1 MPDIRL
7 VQGASRRRSPKP
19 KAVPAAPPPA
29 IAAPEPDAVEPR
41 VIARAAPQELA
52 ILRESVAEPIVVEP
66 AVESVVEPFVETAGG
81 LVIEPVLEPVKEQYV
96 EPAIDPII
104 QPNRERTSEAA
115 VAVVSEAASV
125 APPVDTPAD
134 AADAVPAAAPVPATV
149 AAVASGST
157 DPTQTAPAPQPIHA
171 GGPPSSGY
179 PRAPEPIRAI
189 DLLWLGLAFVL
200 IIGTGFGIRD
210 PWPADEPRFAA
221 VARDMVLTGQWLL
234 PHVGGDLY
242 QDKPPFFFWLLA
254 LCYALTGSIKA
265 SLMIPSMLAAAG
277 VTFLIYNFGRRLVS
291 REAGV
296 ASAILVVSTLQF
308 VQTMRGA
315 QIDPTLCFL
324 TTLSLY
330 ALLRHLLLGPAWHWY
345 AIGGFVAGLGVITKG
360 VGFLPVLIVIPFLM
374 LRRFDWKRLAPVDA
388 GKGGWRW
395 WLAPLAMVVGISV
408 WFVPMLVAV
417 AMSGA
422 PEYIA
427 YRDEILFK
435 QTVGR
440 YATAWHHVKGW
451 SYFIVNVIPA
461 LWLPWSLLLIW
472 LVPGFRRAWQERDAR
487 IWLPLSWV
495 LLVIL
500 FFSASPGKRGTYVL
514 PALPALAMASLPLI
528 RDVIAKKSVRI
539 VSIATAALF
548 WLAGIAAMV
557 VTSHKAIPYATTP
570 LLVTYLAISTV
581 CIGFALW
588 RAPVAAF
595 PAGLAALAI
604 WFSFFVAPLMNGERS
619 GRDFTRA
626 MLAQVKPEETLGL
639 VAYKEQF
646 LLYLDRPTVNF
657 GHRRW
662 LEGPQEAYDA
672 SAWLAAAPNRV
683 LLVPDDTLEPC
694 FTANL
699 EAIGRSSRDH
709 WHLVRAPAAPACVAK
724 GNADRALAY
733 DPTR

>member
-1 MPDIRL
+1 M
-7 VQGASRRRSPKP
+7 QGASRRQSSKP
-19 KAVPAAPPPA
+19 KLVPMATSPTIPPA
-29 IAAPEPDAVEPR
+29 EPDPGQSR
-41 VIARAAPQELA
+41 VFARAMAPDFA
-52 ILRESVAEPIVVEP
+52 ILREPVDAAPIVVEP
-66 AVESVVEPFVETAGG
+66 ADQ
-81 LVIEPVLEPVKEQYV
+81 LVS
-96 EPAIDPII
+96 ARID
-104 QPNRERTSEAA
+104 
-115 VAVVSEAASV
+115 
-125 APPVDTPAD
+125 
-134 AADAVPAAAPVPATV
+134 AAAPPN
-149 AAVASGST
+149 
-157 DPTQTAPAPQPIHA
+157 DAPEIHA
-171 GGPPSSGY
+171 IEAVIAPIAESPPEFPVPPPPS
-179 PRAPEPIRAI
+179 RAFAPPSAPPIRVPEPIRAI
-189 DLLWLGLAFVL
+189 DLLWLGLAFFL

-254 LCYALTGSIKA
+254 LCYAITGSLKI

-277 VTFLIYNFGRRLVS
+277 VTFLVYNFGRRLVS

-296 ASAILVVSTLQF
+296 TSAILVVCTLQF

-330 ALLRHLLLGPAWHWY
+330 ALLRHLLLGPEWSWY

-360 VGFLPVLIVIPFLM
+360 VGFLPLLVVIPFVLM
-374 LRRFDWKRLAPVDA
+374 RRFGWQGLAPVDA

-395 WLAPLAMVVGISV
+395 WLAPLAMLVGICV

-422 PEYIA
+422 PEYVA

-440 YATAWHHVKGW
+440 YASAWHHVKGW
-451 SYFIVNVIPA
+451 SYFVVKVIPG

-472 LVPGFRRAWQERDAR
+472 LVPRFHRAWKERDAR
-487 IWLPLSWV
+487 VWLPLSWM

-500 FFSASPGKRGTYVL
+500 FFSASPGKRGIYVL

-528 RDVIAKKSVRI
+528 REVIEKRGVRI
-539 VSIATAALF
+539 ASLAVAILF
-548 WLAGIAAMV
+548 WIAGIAAMF
-557 VTSHKAIPYATTP
+557 VTAQKPIPYATTS
-570 LLVTYLAISTV
+570 LLVTYTGIATV
-581 CIGFALW
+581 CIGLALW
-588 RAPVAAF
+588 RAPVAAY

-604 WFSFFVAPLMNGERS
+604 WFSYWVAPLMNGERS
-619 GRDFTRA
+619 GRDFTQA
-626 MLAQVKPEETLGL
+626 MLEQVRPGEELGL

-672 SAWLAAAPNRV
+672 AAWLAAAPNRV
-683 LLVPDDTLEPC
+683 LLVPDDRLDPC
-694 FTANL
+694 FSNL

-709 WHLVRAPAAPACVAK
+709 WHLVRAPAAPGCVEK
-724 GNADRALAY
+724 GVAARAIPY

>member
-1 MPDIRL
+1 MPDIGL
-7 VQGASRRRSPKP
+7 VQGASRRRSSKP
-19 KAVPAAPPPA
+19 KSVPTAALA
-29 IAAPEPDAVEPR
+29 ESR
-41 VIARAAPQELA
+41 VVARAASPEFA
-52 ILRESVAEPIVVEP
+52 ILRETGDAAPILVEP
-66 AVESVVEPFVETAGG
+66 AE
-81 LVIEPVLEPVKEQYV
+81 LVS
-96 EPAIDPII
+96 ARID
-104 QPNRERTSEAA
+104 AA
-115 VAVVSEAASV
+115 VSANDAPEAHAPEAHTIEGAITAVAECPPELPVSPPPSDAF
-125 APPVDTPAD
+125 APP
-134 AADAVPAAAPVPATV
+134 
-149 AAVASGST
+149 
-157 DPTQTAPAPQPIHA
+157 PQFSI
-171 GGPPSSGY
+171 
-179 PRAPEPIRAI
+179 RVPEPIRAV
-189 DLLWLGLAFVL
+189 DLLWLGLAFLL

-254 LCYALTGSIKA
+254 LCYAITGSVKI

-277 VTFLIYNFGRRLVS
+277 VTFLVYNFGRRLVS

-296 ASAILVVSTLQF
+296 ACAILVVCTLQF

-330 ALLRHLLLGPAWHWY
+330 ALLRHQLLGPEWRWY
-345 AIGGFVAGLGVITKG
+345 TIGGFVAGLGVITKG
-360 VGFLPVLIVIPFLM
+360 VGFLPLLVLIPFFLM
-374 LRRFDWKRLAPVDA
+374 RKFGWQGLAPVDA

-395 WLAPLAMVVGISV
+395 WLAPVAMLVGICV
-408 WFVPMLVAV
+408 WFVPMLAAV

-422 PEYIA
+422 PEYVA

-440 YATAWHHVKGW
+440 YASAWHHMKGW
-451 SYFIVNVIPA
+451 SYFVVEVIPA

-472 LVPGFRRAWQERDAR
+472 LVPRFRRAWKERDAR
-487 IWLPLSWV
+487 VWLPLSWV

-500 FFSASPGKRGTYVL
+500 FFSASPGKRGIYIL
-514 PALPALAMASLPLI
+514 PALPALAIASLPLI
-528 RDVIAKKSVRI
+528 REVLAKKGVRI
-539 VSIATAALF
+539 ASLTVAALF
-548 WLAGIAAMV
+548 WIAGIAAMF
-557 VTSHKAIPYATTP
+557 VTAHKPIPYATTS
-570 LLVTYLAISTV
+570 LLVTYTIIATV

-604 WFSFFVAPLMNGERS
+604 WFSYWVAPLMNGERS

-626 MLAQVKPEETLGL
+626 MLEQVRPAEELGL

-672 SAWLAAAPNRV
+672 AAWLAAAPNRV
-683 LLVPDDTLEPC
+683 LLVPDDRLEPC
-694 FTANL
+694 FSNL

-709 WHLVRAPAAPACVAK
+709 WHLVRAPAAPACVEK
-724 GNADRALAY
+724 GNATRAIPY
-733 DPTR
+733 DPMR